1 MKKQLMIAS
10 MVAMLLLAPITP
22 VLAQTPEGNN
32 IVVATA
38 HPSIVVD
45 KGTPISFSIEIVNN
59 SKDWQDLGLQV
70 EGVSDWNPIF
80 KQGGYTVRRVMVAPG
95 KSQSI
100 DLQLKPPETAQS
112 QDYSLVVRA
121 RDQAG
126 RVVGELRLAVAL
138 QDKVVSTGLRMT
150 TQYPESRGQAGNTF
164 SFRVTLSNDA
174 EQDRPVNFAA
184 VAPKGWEV
192 TFKPAYESRQLT
204 TMSMKGGST
213 QDITVDVAAPQK
225 IEAGDYKVVVQA
237 SADKDRVELPLK
249 VTIVGSYGLSLS
261 TATGQLNARAT
272 VNSETKLTLVIRN
285 TGTAVLQNVSFSAYK
300 PDGWEVTFN
309 PDKIDQLPV
318 GESVQ
323 VNASLKPSSKALAGD
338 YMVTINANASQTS
351 DSKEIRVTVETPT
364 TWGVVAI
371 GAIIVVLGGL
381 GLVFARFSRR

>member
-10 MVAMLLLAPITP
+10 MITVLLLVPITP
-22 VLAQTPEGNN
+22 VLAQTSGESS

-45 KGTPISFSIEIVNN
+45 KGAPISFSIEVVNN

-70 EGVSDWNPIF
+70 EGASDWNPLF

-95 KSQSI
+95 KSQSL
-100 DLQLKPPETAQS
+100 DLQLKPPETAPS
-112 QDYSLVVRA
+112 QDYAFVVQA
-121 RDQAG
+121 RDQSG
-126 RVVGELRLAVAL
+126 RVAGELRLTVAL
-138 QDKVVSTGLRMT
+138 QDKVVSTGLKMT
-150 TQYPESRGQAGNTF
+150 TQYPESRGQAGTTF
-164 SFRVTLSNDA
+164 SFRVTVSNEA
-174 EQDRPVNFAA
+174 EQDRPVNFSA

-204 TMSMKGGST
+204 TMSMKGNST

-237 SADKDRVELPLK
+237 SADKDRIELPLK
-249 VTIVGSYGLSLS
+249 VTIVGSYGLSLN

-272 VNSETKLTLVIRN
+272 VDSETKLTLVIRN
-285 TGTAVLQNVSFSAYK
+285 TGTAALQNVSFSSYK

-309 PDKIDQLPV
+309 PEKIDQLPV
-318 GESVQ
+318 GESAQ

-338 YMVTINANASQTS
+338 YMVTLNANASQAS

-364 TWGVVAI
+364 TWGLAAI
-371 GAIIVVLGGL
+371 AAIIIVLGGL